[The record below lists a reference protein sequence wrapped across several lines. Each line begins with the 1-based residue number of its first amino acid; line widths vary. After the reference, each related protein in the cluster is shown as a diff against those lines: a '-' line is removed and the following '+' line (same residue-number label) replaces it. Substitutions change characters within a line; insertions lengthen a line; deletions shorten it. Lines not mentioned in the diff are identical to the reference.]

1 MSNVI
6 DKSVYAQLKN
16 LKMHTICQLRRFIA
30 IKNYQQ
36 FNNIPNIPNFFRSKY
51 FDKITII
58 CKL

>member
-30 IKNYQQ
+30 IKNYQK
-36 FNNIPNIPNFFRSKY
+36 FNNIPNVPNFFRSKY
-51 FDKITII
+51 F
-58 CKL
+58 KLKF

>member
-30 IKNYQQ
+30 IKKYQQ
-36 FNNIPNIPNFFRSKY
+36 FNIPNTPNFFKSKY
-51 FDKITII
+51 L
-58 CKL
+58 KLKF